1 MRHRLFRHED
11 GVTLI
16 EMIVAMV
23 VTGILVSL
31 SSMFIRNQ
39 VESYTDVARRVDLV
53 DAANGAMRRMTRD
66 LAAALPNSPRT
77 PAANCVEYIP
87 TKTGGR
93 YRAESEGTAASD
105 ALDFTAADTS
115 FNMYGPMSAATSQ
128 QIAAGDLIAV
138 YNLGITGADAFAGD
152 NTAVVAAAPSYDGTT
167 QETKITIASKQ
178 FPLSSPTSR
187 FQVVPASEQAVSYV
201 CLGAGTS
208 ANGDGLGV
216 LYRYA
221 RALPYPP
228 SVPGACPA
236 TVPAGTPI
244 LASNVS
250 RCTFSYSPGN
260 LQRMGLVSIALELRG
275 ANEPVIL
282 YQNVNV
288 VNTP

>member
-1 MRHRLFRHED
+1 MKRALVRRQS
-11 GVTLI
+11 GVTLV
-16 EMIVAMV
+16 EMIVALV

-31 SSMFIRNQ
+31 TSMFVRNQ
-39 VESYTDVARRVDLV
+39 VESYTDVARRADLV

-66 LAAALPNSPRT
+66 LAAALPNSPRV

-93 YRAESEGTAASD
+93 YRAESDGTAGSD
-105 ALDFTAADTS
+105 ALNFAAADTS
-115 FNMYGPMSAATSQ
+115 FNMYGPMSTAASQ
-128 QIAAGDLIAV
+128 QIAAGDLVAV

-152 NTAVVAAAPSYDGTT
+152 NTAAVASAPSYDGTT
-167 QETKITIASKQ
+167 QETKITIASKL
-178 FPLSSPTSR
+178 FPLASPNSR
-187 FQVVPASEQAVSYV
+187 FQVISAAEQAVSYV

-208 ANGDGLGV
+208 ATGDGLGT
-216 LYRYA
+216 LYRYV
-221 RALPYPP
+221 RNLPYAA
-228 SVPGACPA
+228 SGACPA
-236 TVPAGTPI
+236 TVPAGTPV

-250 RCTFSYSPGN
+250 RCTFSYTSGTM
-260 LQRMGLVSIALELRG
+260 QRMGLVGIALELRR